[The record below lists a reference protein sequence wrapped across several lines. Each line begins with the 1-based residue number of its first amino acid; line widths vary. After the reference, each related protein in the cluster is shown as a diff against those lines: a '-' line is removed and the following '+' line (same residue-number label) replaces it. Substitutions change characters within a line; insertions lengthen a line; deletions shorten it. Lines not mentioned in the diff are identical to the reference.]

1 MMQFPHSTYTSMMKS
16 TALVWLYLYICIKLK
31 RLTWL
36 IYSDGGVIRSTNQI
50 TGFWQQC
57 QVRWADDY
65 KHSSRYGTFCL
76 WSILTEN
83 MDNGISPAKKQKVAN
98 GSNVSSRCCAQFNNN
113 SPFSRNMTFPRLIL
127 LCSFRHFV
135 VHANRTF
142 IGYCPKLLIFL
153 CNEAKDVWKGSIYCW
168 DKIPRLCADLLAFFF
183 MHCAL

>member
-1 MMQFPHSTYTSMMKS
+1 MIMMQFPHSTYTSMMKS

-113 SPFSRNMTFPRLIL
+113 SPFSRNMTFPP
-127 LCSFRHFV
+127 SYPV
-135 VHANRTF
+135 
-142 IGYCPKLLIFL
+142 
-153 CNEAKDVWKGSIYCW
+153 
-168 DKIPRLCADLLAFFF
+168 
-183 MHCAL
+183 M